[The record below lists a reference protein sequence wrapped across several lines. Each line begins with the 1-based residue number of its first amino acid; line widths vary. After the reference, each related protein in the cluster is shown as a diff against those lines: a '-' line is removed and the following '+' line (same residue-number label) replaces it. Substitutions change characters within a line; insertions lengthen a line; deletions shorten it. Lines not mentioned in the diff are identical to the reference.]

1 MQVKKYLVK
10 CLHRLQKGPGYTY
23 KELLVWY
30 CDNTNTHGPKRI
42 ICEGPKKKAMWFVL
56 TLLFASIVF
65 WQWGV
70 FIQTYLSWEVSVSLS
85 IGFKTMDFPAVTIC
99 NASPFQYSK
108 VKHLLKD
115 LDQLMEAVLE
125 RIVAPEPP
133 GANATRA
140 LNLTLWNHTPL
151 VLIDERTPATLQPQC
166 LGKRQPSSRK
176 DLQCPAVQS
185 SHEAVLPQ
193 RDLCTFRNFTSATQ
207 AVTEWYT
214 LQATNIFS
222 QVPTQE
228 LVKMGYSG
236 EQLILACLFGAEP
249 CSYRNFTSLFHP
261 DYGNCYIFNWGMAEQ
276 ALPSSNPGVEFGLKL
291 ILDLGQED
299 YVPFLTSTAGARLL
313 LHEQR
318 SYPFVKEEGIYAMSG
333 TETSIGVLVDK
344 LERKGKPYSQCTA
357 NGSDVPVHNLYSG
370 HNTTYSI
377 QACIRSCFQ
386 DHMIQN
392 CSCGHYLYPLPRGEK
407 YCNSREFPDWVYCY
421 SQLRSEGTV
430 GGRAVRGTVG
440 RVAYKMTISMADWP
454 SEASE
459 DWIFH
464 VLSQERDQSTNITL
478 SRKGIVKLNIY
489 FQEFNYRTIEE
500 SAANNIVWLLSNL
513 GGQFGFW
520 MGGSVLSRKIVID
533 FLWITVIRLVA
544 FSKSLRQRRAQ
555 ARYAGPP
562 PTVAELVEAHTNFA
576 FHPDTANHG
585 PNPGAYPDEQTLP
598 IPGTPPPNYD
608 SLRLQPLESLSLTVR
623 VMPSRPCPC
632 PCPCPPWAAQELG
645 PEEPRPGP
653 KASLHRAL
661 SKGPTLGVPSSLCL
675 LQRSQQSPVPG
686 RGRRRL
692 AVLSGLGNCV
702 LGWFL
707 PTPNLEPGS
716 ETRGHLPLGAGRF
729 PPASR
734 HLLQSRA
741 SGTRPP
747 EPAASPSWRLA
758 SGWDR

>member
-70 FIQTYLSWEVSVSLS
+70 FIRTYLSWEVSVSLS
-85 IGFKTMDFPAVTIC
+85 VGFKTMDFPAVTIC

-125 RIVAPEPP
+125 RIVAPEQPLS
-133 GANATRA
+133 NATRA
-140 LNLTLWNHTPL
+140 LNFTLWNHTPL
-151 VLIDERTPATLQPQC
+151 VLIDERNPHHPVVLDLFADNHNVSASGSPAPGRACNAQQC
-166 LGKRQPSSRK
+166 KVAMRLCCRNGT
-176 DLQCPAVQS
+176 V
-185 SHEAVLPQ
+185 
-193 RDLCTFRNFTSATQ
+193 CTFRKFISATQ

-236 EQLILACLFGAEP
+236 EQLILACLEAPLLGGMDMWVAG
-249 CSYRNFTSLFHP
+249 SL
-261 DYGNCYIFNWGMAEQ
+261 Q
-276 ALPSSNPGVEFGLKL
+276 QPSAPPPTGLKL

-344 LERKGKPYSQCTA
+344 LERKGKPYSQCTV
-357 NGSDVPVHNLYSG
+357 NGSDVPIRNLYSD

-392 CSCGHYLYPLPRGEK
+392 CSCGHYLYPLPRGQK
-407 YCNSREFPDWVYCY
+407 YCNNQEFPDWVYCY
-421 SQLRSEGTV
+421 SQLRQSLGQRETCI
-430 GGRAVRGTVG
+430 RMCKESCNDTQ
-440 RVAYKMTISMADWP
+440 YKMTISMADWP

-520 MGGSVLSRKIVID
+520 MGGSVLCLIEFAEIVID

-576 FHPDTANHG
+576 FQPDTAN
-585 PNPGAYPDEQTLP
+585 PEAYPDEQTLP

-608 SLRLQPLESLSLTVR
+608 SLRLQPLDVIESD
-623 VMPSRPCPC
+623 
-632 PCPCPPWAAQELG
+632 
-645 PEEPRPGP
+645 
-653 KASLHRAL
+653 
-661 SKGPTLGVPSSLCL
+661 
-675 LQRSQQSPVPG
+675 
-686 RGRRRL
+686 
-692 AVLSGLGNCV
+692 
-702 LGWFL
+702 
-707 PTPNLEPGS
+707 S
-716 ETRGHLPLGAGRF
+716 EGDAI
-729 PPASR
+729 
-734 HLLQSRA
+734 
-741 SGTRPP
+741 
-747 EPAASPSWRLA
+747 
-758 SGWDR
+758 

>member
-10 CLHRLQKGPGYTY
+10 GLHRLQKGPGYTY

-151 VLIDERTPATLQPQC
+151 VLIDERNPHHPVVLDLFADNRNVSASGSPAPGRTCNAQQC
-166 LGKRQPSSRK
+166 KVAMRLCCHNGT
-176 DLQCPAVQS
+176 V
-185 SHEAVLPQ
+185 
-193 RDLCTFRNFTSATQ
+193 CTFRNFTSATQ

-222 QVPTQE
+222 QVPTRE
-228 LVKMGYSG
+228 LAKMGYSG

-357 NGSDVPVHNLYSG
+357 NGSDVPVHNLYRG
-370 HNTTYSI
+370 LNTSYSI

-392 CSCGHYLYPLPRGEK
+392 CSCGHYLYPLPPGEK
-407 YCNSREFPDWVYCY
+407 YCNNREFPDWVYCY
-421 SQLRSEGTV
+421 SQLRRSLGQRETCIGMCKESCNDTQ
-430 GGRAVRGTVG
+430 
-440 RVAYKMTISMADWP
+440 YKMTISMADWP

-520 MGGSVLSRKIVID
+520 MGGSVLCLIEFAEIVID

-608 SLRLQPLESLSLTVR
+608 SLRLQPLDVIESDGEGD
-623 VMPSRPCPC
+623 
-632 PCPCPPWAAQELG
+632 AI
-645 PEEPRPGP
+645 
-653 KASLHRAL
+653 
-661 SKGPTLGVPSSLCL
+661 
-675 LQRSQQSPVPG
+675 
-686 RGRRRL
+686 
-692 AVLSGLGNCV
+692 
-702 LGWFL
+702 
-707 PTPNLEPGS
+707 
-716 ETRGHLPLGAGRF
+716 
-729 PPASR
+729 
-734 HLLQSRA
+734 
-741 SGTRPP
+741 
-747 EPAASPSWRLA
+747 
-758 SGWDR
+758 

>member
-1 MQVKKYLVK
+1 MQVKKYLVR

-70 FIQTYLSWEVSVSLS
+70 FIRTYLSWEVSVSLS

-125 RIVAPEPP
+125 RILAPEPA

-151 VLIDERTPATLQPQC
+151 VLIDERNPRRPVVLDLFADNHNASARGSPAPGGAC
-166 LGKRQPSSRK
+166 NGPRCKVAMR
-176 DLQCPAVQS
+176 
-185 SHEAVLPQ
+185 
-193 RDLCTFRNFTSATQ
+193 LCCHNGTVCTYRNFTSATQ

-228 LVKMGYSG
+228 LVKMGYSS

-357 NGSDVPVHNLYSG
+357 NGSDVPVHNLYRG
-370 HNTTYSI
+370 YNTSYSI

-386 DHMIQN
+386 EHMIRN
-392 CSCGHYLYPLPRGEK
+392 CSCGHYLYPLPPGEK
-407 YCNSREFPDWVYCY
+407 YCSSRDFPDWVYCY
-421 SQLRSEGTV
+421 SQLRRSPAQRETCIGMCKESCNDTQ
-430 GGRAVRGTVG
+430 
-440 RVAYKMTISMADWP
+440 YKMTISMADWP

-520 MGGSVLSRKIVID
+520 MGGSVLCLIEFAEIVID

-576 FHPDTANHG
+576 FHPDTAN
-585 PNPGAYPDEQTLP
+585 PEAYPHEQTLP

-608 SLRLQPLESLSLTVR
+608 SLRLQPLDIIESD
-623 VMPSRPCPC
+623 
-632 PCPCPPWAAQELG
+632 
-645 PEEPRPGP
+645 
-653 KASLHRAL
+653 
-661 SKGPTLGVPSSLCL
+661 
-675 LQRSQQSPVPG
+675 
-686 RGRRRL
+686 
-692 AVLSGLGNCV
+692 
-702 LGWFL
+702 
-707 PTPNLEPGS
+707 S
-716 ETRGHLPLGAGRF
+716 EGDAI
-729 PPASR
+729 
-734 HLLQSRA
+734 
-741 SGTRPP
+741 
-747 EPAASPSWRLA
+747 
-758 SGWDR
+758 